1 MTQLNS
7 QQNAAERTFKIIN
20 KRGLH
25 ARASHRFVQTV
36 EQFDVKVT
44 VSKDGMSV
52 GGDEIM
58 ELLLLA
64 ASDGCSISVSA
75 EGTQSNDVLDALE
88 KLIADKFGECE

>member
-1 MTQLNS
+1 MNTQN
-7 QQNAAERTFKIIN
+7 RTFQITN

-36 EQFDVKVT
+36 EQFDAKVT
-44 VSKDGMSV
+44 VTKDEMTV

-64 ASDGCSISVSA
+64 ASNGCSIDVAA
-75 EGTQSNDVLDALE
+75 EGKQADEVLAALGE
-88 KLIADKFGECE
+88 LISDKFGEGE

>member
-1 MTQLNS
+1 MSLS
-7 QQNAAERTFKIIN
+7 RTFEITN

-36 EQFDVKVT
+36 EKFDAKVT
-44 VSKDGMSV
+44 VTKDGMSV

-64 ASDGCSISVSA
+64 ASCGCSIDVSA
-75 EGTQSNDVLDALE
+75 MGPQAEDAMDALQV
-88 KLIADKFGECE
+88 LIVDKFGEGE

>member
-1 MTQLNS
+1 MTDQAP
-7 QQNAAERTFKIIN
+7 QERSFKIVN

-36 EQFDVKVT
+36 EQIDAKVI

-64 ASDGCSISVSA
+64 ASDGCTIKVSA
-75 EGTQSNDVLDALE
+75 EGEDAPRVLDALE
-88 KLIADKFGECE
+88 TLIGEKFGEGE